1 MMDPSLRYRG
11 GASSTMAAVNA
22 LVAAITQ
29 PIVGA
34 NTNITMA
41 ASSMVRDT
49 SNTGFLPRKPD
60 SEPATSKAA
69 NNPKA

>member
-1 MMDPSLRYRG
+1 MVR
-11 GASSTMAAVNA
+11 AT
-22 LVAAITQ
+22 ITQ